1 VAKGA
6 AGRIAQP
13 LPWDRRLKRRH
24 ALAALAALA
33 SSAAAPVLLA
43 QRTRPFRVGILTYG
57 SRVNFRTRADAFFSA
72 MRALGY
78 EDGRNVEYR
87 WTSANGQDDLLQ
99 AFARDLAHDPPD
111 VVLSASALTTKVL
124 QQATKTIPIVMAAS
138 EDPVLEGF
146 VKSLAQPGTNIT
158 GISASVLEHI
168 PRHLDLLTEVA
179 PRIRRIVALLNPANP
194 TYAAYRARLEA
205 AIRPPRRLAVLDAR
219 DRAQIDRVFDR
230 RANPAEPEGLL
241 VMNDPVLYTERRTIT
256 EGAARLRQ
264 AAIYPLR
271 GFVDA
276 GGLMSFGPNPEA
288 SFIRAATFVDRI
300 LKGARPADLP
310 VEPAPRIELVL
321 NRDAARSVGVTF
333 PAELLKQAA
342 TVID

>member
-1 VAKGA
+1 M
-6 AGRIAQP
+6 
-13 LPWDRRLKRRH
+13 KRRH
-24 ALAALAALA
+24 TLAVLAAFA
-33 SSAAAPVLLA
+33 SSAVAPALLA

-57 SRVNFRTRADAFFSA
+57 SRANFKARADAFFSA

-78 EDGRNVEYR
+78 DEGRNIEYR

-99 AFARDLAHDPPD
+99 AFARDMARDPPD

-168 PRHLDLLTEVA
+168 PRHLELLTEAA

-194 TYAAYRARLEA
+194 TYAAYRSRLEA
-205 AIRPPRRLAVLDAR
+205 AIRPPRRLAVVEAR

-230 RANPAEPEGLL
+230 RPNPGEPEGLL
-241 VMNDPVLYTERRTIT
+241 VMNDPVLFTERRTLT

-271 GFVDA
+271 GFVEA

-321 NRDAARSVGVTF
+321 NLDAARAVGITF
-333 PAELLKQAA
+333 SAEMLKRAA

>member
-1 VAKGA
+1 MT
-6 AGRIAQP
+6 
-13 LPWDRRLKRRH
+13 RRRT
-24 ALAALAALA
+24 LAALAALA
-33 SSAAAPVLLA
+33 SSAFAPGLLA
-43 QRTRPFRVGILTYG
+43 QAVRTYRVGILTYG
-57 SRVNFRTRADAFFSA
+57 SRANFRTRAEAFFSA

-78 EDGRNVEYR
+78 DDGRNVQYL

-99 AFARDLAHDPPD
+99 AFARDLARNPPD

-124 QQATKTIPIVMAAS
+124 QQATRTIPIVMAAS

-158 GISASVLEHI
+158 GISGSVLEHI
-168 PRHLDLLTEVA
+168 PRHLDLLAEVA
-179 PRIRRIVALLNPANP
+179 PRTRRIVALLNPANP
-194 TYAAYRARLEA
+194 TYAAYRSRLEA
-205 AIRPPRRLAVLDAR
+205 AIRPPRRIAVVEAR
-219 DRAQIDRVFDR
+219 NRGDIDRVFDR
-230 RANPAEPEGLL
+230 RARPEDPEGLL
-241 VMNDPVLYTERRTIT
+241 VMNDPILYTERRTIT

-271 GFVDA
+271 GFVEA

-288 SFIRAATFVDRI
+288 SFMRAAWFVDRI
-300 LKGARPADLP
+300 LKGARPAELP

-321 NRDAARSVGVTF
+321 NRDAARSVGVTL
-333 PAELLKQAA
+333 PPELLKQAA

>member
-1 VAKGA
+1 M
-6 AGRIAQP
+6 P
-13 LPWDRRLKRRH
+13 LKRRH
-24 ALAALAALA
+24 TLTALAALA
-33 SSAAAPVLLA
+33 STAAAPVLLA

-57 SRVNFRTRADAFFSA
+57 SRANFKTRADAFFSA

-78 EDGRNVEYR
+78 DEGRNIEYR

-99 AFARDLAHDPPD
+99 AFARDLTRDPPD
-111 VVLSASALTTKVL
+111 AVLSASALTTKVL

-168 PRHLDLLTEVA
+168 PKHLDLLGEVA

-194 TYAAYRARLEA
+194 AYAAYRSRLEA
-205 AIRPPRRLAVLDAR
+205 AIRPPRRLAVVDAR

-230 RANPAEPEGLL
+230 RPNPAEPEGLL
-241 VMNDPVLYTERRTIT
+241 VMNDPILYTERRTIT

-271 GFVDA
+271 GFVEA

-288 SFIRAATFVDRI
+288 SFIRAATFMDRI

-321 NRDAARSVGVTF
+321 NRDAARAIGLTF
-333 PAELLKQAA
+333 SPEMLKQAA
-342 TVID
+342 TVIE

>member
-1 VAKGA
+1 M
-6 AGRIAQP
+6 
-13 LPWDRRLKRRH
+13 KRRH
-24 ALAALAALA
+24 TLAALAALA
-33 SSAAAPVLLA
+33 ASAVAPALHA
-43 QRTRPFRVGILTYG
+43 QRNRPYRVGILTFG
-57 SRVNFRTRADAFFSA
+57 SRANFRTRAEAFFSA

-78 EDGRNVEYR
+78 EDGRNIEYR
-87 WTSANGQDDLLQ
+87 WTSANGQDDLLE
-99 AFARDLAHDPPD
+99 AFARDLAHEPPD
-111 VVLSASALTTKVL
+111 VVVSASALTTKVL

-146 VKSLAQPGTNIT
+146 VKSLAQPGGNIT

-168 PRHLDLLTEVA
+168 PRHMELLAQVA

-205 AIRPPRRLAVLDAR
+205 AIRPPRRLAVLEAR

-230 RANPAEPEGLL
+230 RPNPAEPEGLL
-241 VMNDPVLYTERRTIT
+241 VMNDPHLYTERRTIT
-256 EGAARLRQ
+256 EGAVRLRQ

-271 GFVDA
+271 GFVEA

-288 SFIRAATFVDRI
+288 SFVRAASFVDRI
-300 LKGARPADLP
+300 LKGARPAELP

-321 NRDAARSVGVTF
+321 NLDAARSVGIAF
-333 PAELLKQAA
+333 SQEMLKQAA

>member
-1 VAKGA
+1 M
-6 AGRIAQP
+6 
-13 LPWDRRLKRRH
+13 KRRH
-24 ALAALAALA
+24 TLAALAALA
-33 SSAAAPVLLA
+33 ASAVVPALPA

-57 SRVNFRTRADAFFSA
+57 SRANFKARADAFFSA

-194 TYAAYRARLEA
+194 TYAAYRSRLEA
-205 AIRPPRRLAVLDAR
+205 AIRPPRRLAVVDAR

-230 RANPAEPEGLL
+230 RPDPAQPEGLL
-241 VMNDPVLYTERRTIT
+241 VMNDPVLYIERRTVT

-264 AAIYPLR
+264 AAIYPLS
-271 GFVDA
+271 GFVEA
-276 GGLMSFGPNPEA
+276 GGLMSLGPNPEA

-300 LKGARPADLP
+300 LKGARPTDLP
-310 VEPAPRIELVL
+310 IEPAPRIELVL
-321 NRDAARSVGVTF
+321 NLDAARAVGVTF
-333 PAELLKQAA
+333 PAQMLKGAA